1 MARTVGMDAL
11 EEKIEKAQQKVIRAE
26 IAYEAAVDALQVLLD
41 KQDALRTQELMK
53 AIANSNKSYQEI
65 LEFVKEA

>member
-1 MARTVGMDAL
+1 MDAL

-26 IAYEAAVDALQVLLD
+26 IAYETAVDALQVLLD

>member
-1 MARTVGMDAL
+1 MARTIGMDAL

>member
-53 AIANSNKSYQEI
+53 AIANSNKSYQEV